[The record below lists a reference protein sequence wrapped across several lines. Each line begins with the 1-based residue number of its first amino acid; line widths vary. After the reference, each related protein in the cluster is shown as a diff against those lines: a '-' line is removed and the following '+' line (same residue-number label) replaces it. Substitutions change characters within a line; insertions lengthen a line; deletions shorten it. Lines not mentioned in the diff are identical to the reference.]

1 MRSTNYRNIS
11 GLVVTLLLLAL
22 VALIAFTLL
31 RTSGNEV
38 AAPEISTPQ
47 ATSTSVFADTG
58 IGNPP
63 TAVGLS
69 ANAPAEVPGEVT
81 IEPAVE
87 ATTEQQQQESEAQI
101 EPYSPAPTTSAESA
115 VASGAPVTDSV
126 STTPA
131 GPGISIT
138 IQPTPTRRSGDD
150 TTDTASTPVI
160 DPDTSPEAGVTI
172 YANPNFVNGLAWA
185 GKDLW
190 LASAAGA
197 QQWLEDEATPQTFG
211 IEDGLSSELL
221 RAVATCPLDE
231 WSIVFASQVGLEV
244 VDSEDN
250 WRSVGTDEDLP
261 FANLSAVACTDQIL
275 AVGSAV
281 RGVALYDF
289 DAEEWTQVAPPQ
301 GTLLQPVRD
310 LAFAPNGALW
320 VASGAEAAQIVDG
333 EVEAIFDAE
342 NSPLTG
348 EAIAAIGVAGDGA
361 LWLTT
366 GDRLFRFLDDAWET
380 YRANEIEGD
389 YPQDPL
395 RDLQPEEDGR
405 VWLLSQSAEI
415 CRFDPELGSCVS
427 WVSHDDGSTSPAVAF
442 AVAADGNL
450 AYATAGAG
458 AQRMVAN
465 EWQQFYE
472 PTPFPVTNRIFALAS
487 DTNGWL
493 WAVTSSGAQRV
504 NPAQPQQATLY
515 TAQQGVSATN
525 LRTLYA
531 DNFGGVWLGGIG
543 AAHFDGETWTNFS
556 ASDGLASDAISAI
569 TQDSQSRVWFG
580 TKSGLSIWTGSA
592 FFNLTSENG
601 LPDAEIL
608 SLAADAATV
617 WIGSAKGGLYR
628 FENNQLQ
635 VLTQENVGLPSNRI
649 TALLAMPNGTLYVGT
664 DKGLVQFVRG
674 EFVAL
679 RGIPAVPISALAL
692 SQSGDVVVGT
702 TTRGTWRL
710 AADAAEG
717 APFAQ
722 VQSDAGPL
730 PTTVRSLAYDLFDA
744 IWIGTDGAGV
754 TRLVE

>member
-1 MRSTNYRNIS
+1 MRSTNYRTIS

-22 VALIAFTLL
+22 VALIAYTLL
-31 RTSGNEV
+31 RSPGGEV
-38 AAPEISTPQ
+38 TAPETSTPA

-63 TAVGLS
+63 TAVGLHIDAPSDAPTASTAGATAEAIS
-69 ANAPAEVPGEVT
+69 AQQETQPQV
-81 IEPAVE
+81 EPA
-87 ATTEQQQQESEAQI
+87 
-101 EPYSPAPTTSAESA
+101 SPPLTTSVESG
-115 VASGAPVTDSV
+115 VAAGAPITDAASV
-126 STTPA
+126 AASAPPIA
-131 GPGISIT
+131 IT
-138 IQPTPTRRSGDD
+138 IQPTPTRRSGDTQGD
-150 TTDTASTPVI
+150 SAAVPPV
-160 DPDTSPEAGVTI
+160 DPDAAPEAGVTI
-172 YANPNFVNGLAWA
+172 FANPNFVNDVAWK
-185 GKDLW
+185 GKELW
-190 LASAAGA
+190 LATAAGA
-197 QQWLEDEATPQTFG
+197 QQWLEDAETAQGYG
-211 IEDGLSSELL
+211 IADGLASEWL
-221 RAVATCPLDE
+221 RAVSVCPLDE
-231 WSIVFASQVGLEV
+231 WSVLFASQVGLEV
-244 VDSEDN
+244 VDAEGD
-250 WRSVGTDEDLP
+250 WRSVGTNEDLP
-261 FANLSAVACTDQIL
+261 FANLSAVTCTEETL

-281 RGVALYDF
+281 RGVALYDV
-289 DAEEWTQVAPPQ
+289 DAEEWTQVAAPQ
-301 GTLLQPVRD
+301 GTLTQPVRD
-310 LAFAPNGALW
+310 LAFAPDGSLW
-320 VASGAEAAQIVDG
+320 VASGTEAAQIVDG
-333 EVEAIFDAE
+333 DVEVTFDAE

-348 EAIAAIGVAGDGA
+348 EAITAIGVAGDGA

-366 GDRLFRFLDDAWET
+366 GDRLLRYLDDAWET
-380 YRANEIEGD
+380 YRAGDIEGD

-427 WVSHDDGSTSPAVAF
+427 LVRHDDGSNATALAL
-442 AVAADGNL
+442 AVAANGDL

-472 PTPFPVTNRIFALAS
+472 PTPFPATNRIFALAT

-531 DNFGGVWLGGIG
+531 DKSGGVWLGGIG
-543 AAHFDGETWTNFS
+543 ASHFDGETWTNFS

-674 EFVAL
+674 EFVEL
-679 RGIPAVPISALAL
+679 RGVPAVPISALAL
-692 SQSGDVVVGT
+692 SQNGDVVVGT
-702 TTRGTWRL
+702 TTRGSWRL
-710 AADAAEG
+710 AANAAEG
-717 APFAQ
+717 APFEQ
-722 VQSDAGPL
+722 LQSDAGPL
-730 PTTVRSLAYDLFDA
+730 PVVVRSLAVDLYGA

-754 TRLVE
+754 TRLIE